1 MPTGLRAMN
10 KALRADI
17 SELQLRFDEA
27 QQALDA
33 IRSGEV
39 DSLVVEGPDGP
50 RVFSLQGADHSY
62 RVLME
67 AMSEG
72 AATLG
77 ETGTILYCNAQ
88 FARLIDRPLER
99 TMGSSIH
106 DHVPVRFRA
115 ASTALVERAQN
126 SQNREEIPLLS
137 AGGIEIPVYLS
148 VSSIFIGD
156 RRSICLVATDLRE
169 QKRSQALVAAQRT
182 TAERER
188 GLLEASRAKS
198 EFLTNMSHELRT
210 PLNSIIGFA
219 ELLKDGEV
227 GPVSSKQ
234 QEFLGDI
241 LGGGLH
247 LLQLINDILD
257 LSKVESGKFEFHPE
271 PLDLQSVIAEVRAR
285 MRTLSETKRIRMA
298 ASVAP
303 EIRAVFLDPVRL
315 KQVLYNYLS
324 NALKFTPD
332 GGKITIRARPEGATQ
347 FRIEVLD
354 TGMGISGPDLERL
367 FHEFQQLD
375 SSAAKRHEGTGLGL
389 ALTKRLVEAQC
400 GSVGASS
407 VLGEGS
413 CFYAILPRDAAAR
426 STPTALP
433 ASTQVSQT
441 LHDQLGLA

>member
-1 MPTGLRAMN
+1 M
-10 KALRADI
+10 ALRAKL

-33 IRSGEV
+33 IRAGEV

-50 RVFSLQGADHSY
+50 RVFSLEGADHSY

-88 FARLIDRPLER
+88 FARLIDRPLEQ

-106 DHVPVRFRA
+106 DYVPERFRS
-115 ASTALVERAQN
+115 ASRALVERTETSGGRQ
-126 SQNREEIPLLS
+126 EIPLLS
-137 AGGIEIPVYLS
+137 TGGIEIPVYLS

-156 RRSICLVATDLRE
+156 RRSSCLVATDLRE
-169 QKRSQALVAAQRT
+169 QKRSQALVAAQQS

-188 GLLEASRAKS
+188 GLLEANRVKS

-219 ELLKDGEV
+219 ELLQDGEV

-234 QEFLGDI
+234 KEFLGDI
-241 LGGGLH
+241 LGSGLH

-271 PLDLQSVIAEVRAR
+271 PIDLVAVIAEVRAR
-285 MRTLSETKRIRMA
+285 MRTLSERKRIRVA
-298 ASVAP
+298 TSVAP
-303 EIRAVFLDPVRL
+303 EVRTVFLDPVRL

-332 GGKITIRARPEGATQ
+332 DGKITIRASPEGTTQ
-347 FRIEVLD
+347 VRIEVTD
-354 TGMGISGPDLERL
+354 TGMGISAADLEQL

-413 CFYAILPRDAAAR
+413 CFYALLPKDAAK
-426 STPTALP
+426 SKNPTALS
-433 ASTQVSQT
+433 ARVHLSQT
-441 LHDQLGLA
+441 AEHRSRLA

>member
-39 DSLVVEGPDGP
+39 DSLVVQGPDGP
-50 RVFSLQGADHSY
+50 RVFSLEGADHSY

-88 FARLIDRPLER
+88 FARLLDRPLER

-106 DHVPVRFRA
+106 DHVPKRFRA
-115 ASTALVERAQN
+115 ASRTLVERTETSHGRQ
-126 SQNREEIPLLS
+126 EIPLVNAS
-137 AGGIEIPVYLS
+137 GTEIPVYLS

-156 RRSICLVATDLRE
+156 RQSSCLVATDLRE
-169 QKRSQALVAAQRT
+169 QKRSQALVAAQRM

-227 GPVSSKQ
+227 GRVSSKQ
-234 QEFLGDI
+234 KEFLGDI
-241 LGGGLH
+241 LGSGLH

-271 PLDLQSVIAEVRAR
+271 PVDLVSVIAEVRAR
-285 MRTLSETKRIRMA
+285 MRTLSERKRIRMGT
-298 ASVAP
+298 SVAP
-303 EIRAVFLDPVRL
+303 LIRAVFLDPVRL

-324 NALKFTPD
+324 NALKFTPE
-332 GGKITIRARPEGATQ
+332 GGKITIRARPEGDTK
-347 FRIEVLD
+347 FRIEVVD
-354 TGMGISGPDLERL
+354 TGMGISAADLERL

-389 ALTKRLVEAQC
+389 ARTKRLVEAQC

-413 CFYAILPRDAAAR
+413 CFFAILPREAAAR
-426 STPTALP
+426 EESTPIPSRVQVAG
-433 ASTQVSQT
+433 TQ
-441 LHDQLGLA
+441 DGELGLA

>member
-1 MPTGLRAMN
+1 VLTGLRAKN
-10 KALRADI
+10 KALRADL

-33 IRSGEV
+33 IRCGDV

-50 RVFSLQGADHSY
+50 RVFSLEGADHSY

-72 AATLG
+72 AAILG

-106 DHVPVRFRA
+106 DHVPERFRA
-115 ASTALVERAQN
+115 ASRALVDRTESSEGRQ
-126 SQNREEIPLLS
+126 EIPLLS

-156 RRSICLVATDLRE
+156 RRSSCLVATDLRE
-169 QKRSQALVAAQRT
+169 QKRGQALVAAQRST
-182 TAERER
+182 EERER

-219 ELLKDGEV
+219 ELLRDGEV

-234 QEFLGDI
+234 KEFLGDI

-271 PLDLQSVIAEVRAR
+271 PVDLLSVIAEVRVR
-285 MRTLSETKRIRMA
+285 MRTLSETKRIHMA
-298 ASVAP
+298 TSVVP

-332 GGKITIRARPEGATQ
+332 GGKITIRARPEGATK
-347 FRIEVLD
+347 FRMEVLD
-354 TGMGISGPDLERL
+354 TGMGISAADLQLL

-375 SSAAKRHEGTGLGL
+375 SGAAKRHEGTGLGL
-389 ALTKRLVEAQC
+389 ALTKRLVEAQG

-407 VLGEGS
+407 VLGKGS
-413 CFYAILPRDAAAR
+413 CFYAILPMDAAAYGTRAPR
-426 STPTALP
+426 SRA
-433 ASTQVSQT
+433 QVSQT
-441 LHDQLGLA
+441 PDDQLGLA

>member
-1 MPTGLRAMN
+1 MATGLRAMN
-10 KALRADI
+10 QALRADI
-17 SELQLRFDEA
+17 SELQIRFDEA

-39 DSLVVEGPDGP
+39 DSLVVEGPDWP
-50 RVFSLQGADHSY
+50 RVFSLEGADHSY

-88 FARLIDRPLER
+88 FARLLDRPLEQ

-106 DHVPVRFRA
+106 DHVPERFRA
-115 ASTALVERAQN
+115 ASRALVERTET
-126 SQNREEIPLLS
+126 SQGRQEIPLLS
-137 AGGIEIPVYLS
+137 ASGVEIPVYLS

-156 RRSICLVATDLRE
+156 RRSSCLVATDLRE
-169 QKRSQALVAAQRT
+169 QKRSQALVAAQRL

-234 QEFLGDI
+234 REFLGDI

-271 PLDLQSVIAEVRAR
+271 PLDLLSIIAEVRAR
-285 MRTLSETKRIRMA
+285 MRTLSQTKRIRMTT
-298 ASVAP
+298 SVDP

-332 GGKITIRARPEGATQ
+332 GGRIAIRARPEGATN
-347 FRIEVLD
+347 FRIEVMD
-354 TGMGISGPDLERL
+354 TGMGISAADLERL

-413 CFYAILPRDAAAR
+413 CFFAILPRAAAAR
-426 STPTALP
+426 EEP
-433 ASTQVSQT
+433 ATIPSRVQ
-441 LHDQLGLA
+441 LDGQLGLA